1 MNYAKIQKSII
12 DDFLAVRTFLANF
25 EEYEGGIWWINGSY
39 MVKIPKEYF
48 CLDCR
53 KVIKRCA
60 HVKGTPVVE
69 NYIEKSKT
77 NVVEVKPNKEKV
89 VLADGTKFVKFD
101 IDGGEYY
108 INKGFKLFK
117 SKHKLTYK
125 IEQHFEYERGRMLY
139 IFRGNELIGAMGA
152 YDKRKFK

>member
-12 DDFLAVRTFLANF
+12 EDILAGRTILASF
-25 EEYEGGIWWINGSY
+25 EKNEGSIWWINGSY
-39 MVKIPKEYF
+39 MVKIPKEYL
-48 CLDCR
+48 CLDC
-53 KVIKRCA
+53 KCIANQSKRTFA
-60 HVKGTPVVE
+60 PIVKCF
-69 NYIEKSKT
+69 IEKSKT

-125 IEQHFEYERGRMLY
+125 IEQPFEGKRGRMLY

>member
-12 DDFLAVRTFLANF
+12 EDILAGRTIFASF
-25 EEYEGGIWWINGSY
+25 EEAEDSIVWVNGPY
-39 MVKIPKEYF
+39 MVIIPKEYF
-48 CLDCR
+48 CLDC
-53 KVIKRCA
+53 KCIANQSKEQF
-60 HVKGTPVVE
+60 PPIIE
-69 NYIEKSKT
+69 DLIEKSKKNT
-77 NVVEVKPNKEKV
+77 VEVKPNKEKV

-125 IEQHFEYERGRMLY
+125 IEQPFEGKRGRMLY